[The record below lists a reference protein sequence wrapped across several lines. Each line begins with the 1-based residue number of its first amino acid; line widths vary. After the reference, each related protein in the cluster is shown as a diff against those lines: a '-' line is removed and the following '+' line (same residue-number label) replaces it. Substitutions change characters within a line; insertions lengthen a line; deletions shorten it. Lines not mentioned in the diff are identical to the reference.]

1 MSALPRATLLAV
13 LVAAGLMAYLGFRPH
28 EPWILAVTAG
38 VAALAVDGMVRS
50 HPRWGESGLLASPPY
65 LFLPAL
71 VVVAAG
77 LFIDDSVEGYARPAA
92 AAVAAAA
99 TGFVAWG
106 EFHTVDFASRLY
118 SPVRL
123 ALAIATYLTAF
134 AFFTVIFNEEVDL
147 PLAGFVVGIVSVLL
161 SIELLRESHLAGP
174 SSPLVGL
181 AIGISMAE
189 LRLALYFFP
198 LDGLLAGAL
207 MIIGFYLATGIVHHL
222 LDHDLD
228 VATAAEYGLVA
239 AVGTGAVVVTRV
251 FV

>member
-1 MSALPRATLLAV
+1 MGALSRSVLLAV
-13 LVAAGLMAYLGFRPH
+13 LVAVGLACFLGFRPYQ
-28 EPWILAVTAG
+28 PWILVLTAG
-38 VAALAVDGMVRS
+38 ITALSVDGMVRS
-50 HPRWGESGLLASPPY
+50 HPRWDEGGLLASPPY

-71 VVVAAG
+71 VVLGAG
-77 LFIDDSVEGYARPAA
+77 FFIDDALDGYSRAGAALLA
-92 AAVAAAA
+92 AAVA
-99 TGFVAWG
+99 GFVAWG
-106 EFHTVDFASRLY
+106 EYHTVDFTSRLY
-118 SPVRL
+118 GPVRL
-123 ALAIATYLTAF
+123 ALAIITYLTAF
-134 AFFTVIFNEEVDL
+134 AFFTVVFNEEVDL
-147 PLAGFVVGIVSVLL
+147 PLAAFIVGLVSVLL

-181 AIGISMAE
+181 AIGVSIAE

-228 VATAAEYGLVA
+228 IPTAAEYALVA